1 MILKIFSVF
10 DEKACI
16 FGQPFF
22 LPHNGVAL
30 RSFSDLVQDNQT
42 NVCRHPEDFKLYCL
56 GSYDDNSGGLI
67 SVAQPEFLANA
78 TDFVKQV
85 K

>member
-1 MILKIFSVF
+1 MILKVFSVF
-10 DEKACI
+10 DEKSAF

-30 RSFSDLVQDNQT
+30 RSFSDLVSDPQT
-42 NVCRHPEDFKLYCL
+42 SVNRHPEDFKLYL
-56 GSYDDNSGGLI
+56 IGTFDDNSGGLT
-67 SVAQPEFLANA
+67 SLAQPEFLANA
-78 TDFVKQV
+78 TDYVKV